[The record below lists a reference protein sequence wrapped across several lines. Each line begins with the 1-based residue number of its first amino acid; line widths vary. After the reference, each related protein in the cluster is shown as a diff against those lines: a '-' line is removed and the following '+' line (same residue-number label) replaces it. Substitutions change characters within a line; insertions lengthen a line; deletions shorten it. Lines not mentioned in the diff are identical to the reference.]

1 MSSSVLTQPVVTDP
15 QDNTTPLYMAVI
27 REHTD
32 IALALIDARADVNVE
47 CAPGDGAEVC
57 FSLYPLIMM
66 KEAALFRRGR
76 PLNSVLGDRCVD
88 AGEPGMGP
96 SVTEHA
102 TTIVCQLPLQ
112 NFVLPCP

>member
-15 QDNTTPLYMAVI
+15 QDKTTPLYMAVI

-32 IALALIDARADVNVE
+32 IALALIDAKADVNVE

-76 PLNSVLGDRCVD
+76 PLNSVSGDRC
-88 AGEPGMGP
+88 GEPEMGP

-102 TTIVCQLPLQ
+102 TTIVCQLQRQ